1 MRPARAADRAGT
13 PTSGTIG
20 VPMNPPSPLANAR
33 AARLAVTA
41 LFVAN
46 GAISASILTRTPA
59 LKDALSMSDGELGI
73 VLSAGPVGGLLA
85 GGLAGILIARFGSG
99 RLAAGA
105 GLLAAVALGAVGI
118 AGSWAMLVGAMLVL
132 GMFDATMDTAMNAH
146 GIGVQRV
153 YGRSILQGFHGMWSA
168 GSMAFGALGAVI
180 AGAGVPVAVHL
191 GLVAVLVAV
200 GVVVCARLLLPTAV
214 ADAPHESGED
224 EPMSLATLPRMLK
237 VLVPIALLGV
247 LCVALQGSAASWGAV
262 FLTDVM
268 LQPPGIAAMAFVLYM
283 AAMAAGRLTN
293 DRWVDRWGSGAV
305 VRFGALTGVLSL
317 VLVIVAAPLNVPLL
331 AFAGFAGVG
340 YGTSSMFPVMMGAAG
355 SRPGIPAGHGV
366 ALVAWM
372 VRIGLILQPA
382 IVGAAA
388 DAWGL
393 TVAFAIPLVAGLVIA
408 AMAPVLAG
416 GSVHLRRAAVS
427 PAD

>member
-1 MRPARAADRAGT
+1 M
-13 PTSGTIG
+13 
-20 VPMNPPSPLANAR
+20 
-33 AARLAVTA
+33 
-41 LFVAN
+41 FVAN

-59 LKDALSMSDGELGI
+59 LKDALSMTDGELGI

-85 GGLAGILIARFGSG
+85 GGLAGVLIARFGSG
-99 RLAAGA
+99 RLAVGA

-118 AGSWAMLVGAMLVL
+118 AGSWPMLVTAMLVL

-146 GIGVQRV
+146 GIGVQRQ
-153 YGRSILQGFHGMWSA
+153 YGRSILQGFHGMWSV

-180 AGAGVPVAVHL
+180 AGSGVPVPVHL
-191 GLVAVLVAV
+191 GLVGVLVGACV
-200 GVVVCARLLLPTAV
+200 IVSARALLPTSL
-214 ADAPHESGED
+214 ADAPHESGGD
-224 EPMSLATLPRMLK
+224 QPLSLATLPGMLK

-268 LQPPGIAAMAFVLYM
+268 SQPPGIAAMAFVLYM
-283 AAMAAGRLTN
+283 AAMALGRLTN

-305 VRFGALTGVLSL
+305 VRFGALTGVLGL
-317 VLVIVAAPLNVPLL
+317 VLVIVAAPLGQPLL

-382 IVGAAA
+382 VVGAAA

-393 TVAFAIPLVAGLVIA
+393 AAAFAIPLVAGLVIA
-408 AMAPVLAG
+408 GLAPVLAG
-416 GSVHLRRAAVS
+416 GAVRLRRAAVS

>member
-1 MRPARAADRAGT
+1 MNPPLSPARART
-13 PTSGTIG
+13 
-20 VPMNPPSPLANAR
+20 
-33 AARLAVTA
+33 ARLAVTA
-41 LFVAN
+41 TFVAN

-59 LKDALSMSDGELGI
+59 LKDALGMTDGELGI
-73 VLSAGPVGGLLA
+73 VLAAGPVGGLLA

-99 RLAAGA
+99 RLAVGA
-105 GLLAAVALGAVGI
+105 GLLAVVALGAVGI
-118 AGSWAMLVGAMLVL
+118 ADSWAMLVGAMLVL

-146 GIGVQRV
+146 GIGVQRQ
-153 YGRSILQGFHGMWSA
+153 YGRSILQGFHGMWSV

-180 AGAGVPVAVHL
+180 AGAGVPVPVHL
-191 GLVAVLVAV
+191 GLVAAFVAAGLLVS
-200 GVVVCARLLLPTAV
+200 ARGLLPTTV
-214 ADAPHESGED
+214 ADAPHESGAD
-224 EPMSLATLPRMLK
+224 QPMSLATLPRMLK

-262 FLTDVM
+262 FLSDVM
-268 LQPPGIAAMAFVLYM
+268 SQPPGIAALAFVLYM
-283 AAMAAGRLTN
+283 AAMALGRLTN

-305 VRFGALTGVLSL
+305 VRFGALTGVVSL
-317 VLVIVAAPLNVPLL
+317 VLVIVAAPLNQPLL

-340 YGTSSMFPVMMGAAG
+340 YGTSSMFPVMIGAAG

-382 IVGAAA
+382 AVGAAA

-393 TVAFAIPLVAGLVIA
+393 TAAFSIPLVAGLVIA
-408 AMAPVLAG
+408 AMAPVLSG
-416 GSVHLRRAAVS
+416 GALRPRRSAVS
-427 PAD
+427 PEV